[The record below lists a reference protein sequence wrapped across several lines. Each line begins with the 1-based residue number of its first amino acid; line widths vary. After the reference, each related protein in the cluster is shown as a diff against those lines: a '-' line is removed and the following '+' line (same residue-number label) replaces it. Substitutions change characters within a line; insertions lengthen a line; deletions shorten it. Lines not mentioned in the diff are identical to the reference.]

1 MEEMKWFSS
10 ALHGVLAANNLGFG
24 LDLAEICQTF
34 RPATVP
40 QGHGV
45 SKISGT
51 ESSQH
56 GFIAHWTHMEEM
68 KYGSAV
74 PCFMCWLQTTLVLA
88 WLWLRST
95 KANLLARDS
104 ASRT

>member
-24 LDLAEICQTF
+24 SDLAEICQTF

-51 ESSQH
+51 EPSQH

-68 KYGSAV
+68 KWFSSALHGV
-74 PCFMCWLQTTLVLA
+74 FAANNLGFGVLTNDDTA
-88 WLWLRST
+88 
-95 KANLLARDS
+95 AN
-104 ASRT
+104 